1 MRFCEA
7 DAISPFMRLILFVMT
22 PGVSSFEPTSER
34 TVKSRAKSATLV
46 LSGRNLGTPWT
57 KYPGIDPEANS
68 SVGNTGGGNNDFFS
82 PPTLRYWI
90 VRFNLGI

>member
-1 MRFCEA
+1 MSLSYTVPERFVA
-7 DAISPFMRLILFVMT
+7 RG
-22 PGVSSFEPTSER
+22 GVTR
-34 TVKSRAKSATLV
+34 SATII

-82 PPTLRYWI
+82 PPALRYWL
-90 VRFNLGI
+90 VRVNLGF